1 LRLVLEVGRGLALS
15 GKLGRGR
22 WGGVV
27 GTSEEPVTHNNHMS
41 QFTDPGEARPGRDDG
56 RQPFQRRYLHIGDSV
71 SDHASTSDTS
81 SGTGNS
87 SEHTG
92 LPLLTHGLG
101 RYGMASRGGLG
112 RVGRGRGL
120 SSLLVRRSRSRG
132 SSSGRS
138 GRSGLSG
145 HNEVC
150 C

>member
-1 LRLVLEVGRGLALS
+1 
-15 GKLGRGR
+15 
-22 WGGVV
+22 
-27 GTSEEPVTHNNHMS
+27 M
-41 QFTDPGEARPGRDDG
+41 
-56 RQPFQRRYLHIGDSV
+56 

-145 HNEVC
+145 HNEVYC
-150 C
+150 